1 MDHKDILTQ
10 SATILNKRA
19 EQYGDMREVMHRAS
33 LHASLLLGRTVSKYE
48 VATIMIAVK
57 MSRIP
62 SSVDL
67 MDNYVDGINYMSFAG
82 EFAVAEAKNNKSD
95 EELYDGI
102 SEIARKFAP
111 QRYSDDTAT

>member
-19 EQYGDMREVMHRAS
+19 DQYGEMREAMHRAS
-33 LHASLLLGRTVSKYE
+33 LHASLLLGRAVSKYE
-48 VATIMIAVK
+48 VATIMVAVK

-82 EFAVAEAKNNKSD
+82 EFAVDEAKNNKSD
-95 EELYDGI
+95 EDLYDDI
-102 SEIARKFAP
+102 AEIARKFAP
-111 QRYSDDTAT
+111 QRSSDDTAA